1 MPAPELGCE
10 KLRDG
15 QTAADSSGPR
25 STLETLELFAGL
37 KSHSLAR
44 RNIHFFTG
52 ARIAAN
58 ARLSG
63 LHGENSKPPQFDS
76 LSASHS
82 VLQRFKNSFHGLL
95 GLDAAHARFFF
106 FRQKAAYDIQFNQAC
121 LRCSGA
127 DARGCAPGC
136 QDVTP
141 RLHWHSSLTA
151 SWSHVRSTAFAK

>member
-76 LSASHS
+76 LSASQA
-82 VLQRFKNSFHGLL
+82 VLQQFNNSFHGLL
-95 GLDAAHARFFF
+95 GLDAAHARSFE
-106 FRQKAAYDIQFNQAC
+106 
-121 LRCSGA
+121 L
-127 DARGCAPGC
+127 C
-136 QDVTP
+136 QDV
-141 RLHWHSSLTA
+141 
-151 SWSHVRSTAFAK
+151 VYDFQK